1 MLTEI
6 CQYLKNWFDK
16 DEFHNPLPFW
26 EGEFRISEGQLD
38 LGDELLDGQ
47 YFRIVGSVLNE
58 GVHQYHSTETLTDEV
73 FTGRVQSMAVP
84 QVILSIANEIADW
97 QNKYGGADSVAMS
110 PFNSES
116 FGGYSYS
123 KSGAG
128 AGNSSSGGSGAG
140 GWQSIFASRLSP
152 WRKI

>member
-26 EGEFRISEGQLD
+26 EGEFRIIDGKIDLEGK
-38 LGDELLDGQ
+38 LLQGQ
-47 YFRIVGSVLNE
+47 YFYIVGSALND
-58 GVHQYHSTETLTDEV
+58 GVHKYPWAELQDET
-73 FTGRVQSMAVP
+73 FTGHIQAMAIP
-84 QVILSIANEIADW
+84 QAVILIAKDITDW
-97 QNKYGGADSVAMS
+97 QKKYGGADSLAMS

-128 AGNSSSGGSGAG
+128 AGNSSSGSGGSG